1 MGSEMDTYVRDVR
14 DIVRDEMRM
23 RDNVLAVLNSGPKTV
38 PEMAAAMD
46 CPVREVML
54 WVMSARKY
62 GYVEELK
69 EPTDEG
75 YYRYRLACEKEQ
87 AE

>member
-1 MGSEMDTYVRDVR
+1 MDTHVRDLR
-14 DIVRDEMRM
+14 DIVRDEMLM
-23 RDNVLAVLNSGPKTV
+23 RDEVLAVLSGGPKTV
-38 PEMAAAMD
+38 PEMAATLAR
-46 CPVREVML
+46 PVREVML

-75 YYRYRLACEKEQ
+75 YYRYRLAQEREQ
-87 AE
+87 A